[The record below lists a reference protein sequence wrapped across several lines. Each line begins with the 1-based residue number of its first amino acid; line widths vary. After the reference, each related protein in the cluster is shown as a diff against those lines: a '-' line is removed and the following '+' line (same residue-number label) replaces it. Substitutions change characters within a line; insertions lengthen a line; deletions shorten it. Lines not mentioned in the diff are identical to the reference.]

1 VRARVLALLVG
12 VPVAL
17 ALSAGPAAA
26 VGAPEGV
33 TVSIEPASANV
44 VLGDTF
50 DVEVSVTNTTGA
62 ATEPLAVHL
71 DVTDPAAKTSVD
83 PEDWTP
89 TLNRSVGGVAAGET
103 ATVRWTLQPIAGGTF
118 AVYAVALSQG
128 SESLAASNVHLV
140 TVQEQRS
147 LNPSGILPLAVGAPA
162 LIGALLLVQVRR
174 SRRR

>member
-1 VRARVLALLVG
+1 MNGRVLALLVG
-12 VPVAL
+12 IPAAL
-17 ALSAGPAAA
+17 VLHAGPASA
-26 VGAPEGV
+26 VGAPGDLS
-33 TVSIEPASANV
+33 VSIEPATATV

-50 DVEVSVTNTTGA
+50 DVQVSVTNATGA

-71 DVTDPAAKTSVD
+71 DVTDPAAETSVD

-89 TLNRSVGGVAAGET
+89 TLNRTVGSVAAGET
-103 ATVRWTLQPIAGGTF
+103 ATVRWALQPIAGGTF

-128 SESLAASNVHLV
+128 SDSLAASNVHLV

-162 LIGALLLVQVRR
+162 LVGALLLVQVRR